1 MRLVHQHDLGGP
13 GRVIV
18 MAGDLPVT
26 ITVDERAEYRSV
38 DVMADRGLAA
48 WAGPIGPGGVSFG
61 VEVGRPSLINT
72 LRDKLGLRMGTSVSG
87 GGSVVSSGRG
97 SVAAGGSI
105 VNCATGRGA
114 KVTVDG
120 VEQRLPEIG
129 VHLTAPP
136 LCTFEIRSHGGITVL
151 HGDTELTVQAAEER
165 GLLAVAR

>member
-1 MRLVHQHDLGGP
+1 MHQHDLGGP

-38 DVMADRGLAA
+38 DVLADRGLAA

-61 VEVGRPSLINT
+61 VEVGRPTLINT

-87 GGSVVSSGRG
+87 GGSVSSSGRG
-97 SVAAGGSI
+97 SIAAGGSI

-114 KVTVDG
+114 KVTVSG
-120 VEQRLPEIG
+120 VEQKQPEVG
-129 VHLTAPP
+129 VHLTVPR
-136 LCTFEIRSHGGITVL
+136 LCIFEIRSHGGIRVL
-151 HGDTELTVQAAEER
+151 HDGVELTFQAAEER
-165 GLLAVAR
+165 GLLAAAQ

>member
-1 MRLVHQHDLGGP
+1 MHQHDLGGP

>member
-1 MRLVHQHDLGGP
+1 MHQHDLGGP

-114 KVTVDG
+114 KVTVDC

>member
-1 MRLVHQHDLGGP
+1 MRLMHQHDLGGP

-87 GGSVVSSGRG
+87 GGSVVSSGRD
-97 SVAAGGSI
+97 SIAAGGSI

>member
-1 MRLVHQHDLGGP
+1 VRLTHQHDLGGP

-38 DVMADRGLAA
+38 DVMVDRGLAA

-61 VEVGRPSLINT
+61 VEVGRPTLINT
-72 LRDKLGLRMGTSVSG
+72 LRDKLGLRSGTSIPG
-87 GGSVVSSGRG
+87 NSVVSAGRN
-97 SVAAGGSI
+97 SVAAGGNI

-120 VEQRLPEIG
+120 AEQRLPEIG

-151 HGDTELTVQAAEER
+151 HDGIELTVQAAEDR

>member
-1 MRLVHQHDLGGP
+1 VRLMHQHDLGGP